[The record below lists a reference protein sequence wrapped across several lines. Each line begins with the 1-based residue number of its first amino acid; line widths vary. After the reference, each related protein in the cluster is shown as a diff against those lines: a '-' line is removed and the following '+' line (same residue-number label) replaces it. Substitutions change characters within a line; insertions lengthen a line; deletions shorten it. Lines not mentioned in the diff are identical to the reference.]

1 MRYSNPRNRIPA
13 SRKSELEAQITELFK
28 AVVQSVTE
36 RATRF
41 FGE

>member
-1 MRYSNPRNRIPA
+1 MCYSSPRNRIPA
-13 SRKSELEAQITELFK
+13 SRKSELETQIATVLE
-28 AVVQSVTE
+28 AVVQTVTE